1 MSNPSNASR
10 RTTRIGA
17 MSWTGSRCRVRSR
30 QQTAAVPSRACHGQ
44 RRPRSGRRRP
54 VTMSAPRSNSATI
67 AGSSAGSSEPS
78 ASRTATISVVAATT
92 PACTAEPYPGCASV
106 TTCAPWLRA
115 TLAVPSVLSLSTTS
129 TRYPRGMLAST
140 PGRDSASLRQGSTTV
155 TEPSDMRAEA
165 SHDLYLSDH
174 SSIFVSLNGE
184 RAAAAMAKSALRK
197 FKFERR
203 VGRVVNPL
211 VAALDRRGIRSKLVV
226 ELETTGRKTGEPRR
240 VPLTGT
246 ADADGVWVI
255 SQHGRRAGWA
265 HNIEADPRVRV
276 RVDGRWR
283 DGTAVLLP
291 DDDVRA
297 RARSFAGGKVSAAA
311 TALAMRAME
320 SDPISV
326 RITFSD

>member
-1 MSNPSNASR
+1 
-10 RTTRIGA
+10 
-17 MSWTGSRCRVRSR
+17 
-30 QQTAAVPSRACHGQ
+30 
-44 RRPRSGRRRP
+44 
-54 VTMSAPRSNSATI
+54 
-67 AGSSAGSSEPS
+67 
-78 ASRTATISVVAATT
+78 
-92 PACTAEPYPGCASV
+92 
-106 TTCAPWLRA
+106 
-115 TLAVPSVLSLSTTS
+115 
-129 TRYPRGMLAST
+129 
-140 PGRDSASLRQGSTTV
+140 
-155 TEPSDMRAEA
+155 
-165 SHDLYLSDH
+165 
-174 SSIFVSLNGE
+174 
-184 RAAAAMAKSALRK
+184 MAKSALRK

-226 ELETTGRKTGEPRR
+226 ELETIGRKSGEPRR

-246 ADADGVWVI
+246 ADSDGVWVI
-255 SQHGRRAGWA
+255 SQHGHRAGWA

-276 RVDGRWR
+276 RVDGHWR

-326 RITFSD
+326 RITYRD